1 MDLFAVGGTLNRK
14 IRFLTPRSETGSMT
28 GWGVTSSIHSVSTI
42 QSSQTA
48 EIVLDW
54 KQGVSAGIFAGIV
67 PLFWALETPAVFQ
80 ADFQPPVS
88 AAENSVPGGRVSRA
102 KTGLAARIIENVWV
116 KAPSRTRTVL
126 LRIKS
131 EGFELPAP
139 FRGSIA

>member
-1 MDLFAVGGTLNRK
+1 
-14 IRFLTPRSETGSMT
+14 MT

-42 QSSQTA
+42 RSSQTA
-48 EIVLDW
+48 KLVADR
-54 KQGVSAGIFAGIV
+54 KKAASAGISAGII
-67 PLFWALETPAVFQ
+67 PLFSSLETPAVFQ

-88 AAENSVPGGRVSRA
+88 AAENSVPGGRGSSGQYRSAVQEQRSLGDQKRR
-102 KTGLAARIIENVWV
+102 LN
-116 KAPSRTRTVL
+116 PLL